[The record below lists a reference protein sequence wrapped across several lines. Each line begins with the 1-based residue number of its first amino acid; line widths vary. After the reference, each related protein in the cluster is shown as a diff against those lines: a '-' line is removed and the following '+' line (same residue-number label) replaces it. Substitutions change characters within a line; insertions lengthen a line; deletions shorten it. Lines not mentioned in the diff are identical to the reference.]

1 MSNIKIKSLSIKNF
15 KGLKELEISFDEK
28 QTNIKGANGT
38 GKSSV
43 MDAFTWLLFGKDSQD
58 RKDFDIKNT
67 VLTELNR
74 QDHEVTG
81 VLDIDGRHET
91 LKHIYREKWVK
102 KQGAKTHEMTG
113 HEHLYFWNDVPLQA
127 GEYKAKVDS
136 ILNESIFKLI
146 TNSLYF
152 NSLKWT
158 ERRSIIEGLA
168 GNISDAEIVER
179 LITVQNKGQYDNL
192 INILNGG
199 KSIEEYQKQISARK
213 KIVKTSLDEI
223 KPRIDENL
231 KQLPDDVDLT
241 EVEKRIAMLKSDL
254 EGIDK
259 IIADRSLATQSVFE
273 QIQKKQSRLHQLQT
287 EANTISHSIRNDIM
301 ESENKRLSHIRS
313 LKSTVESIQENLTSK
328 KALIDSKNQVKVRI
342 ESEMNELRSGWERD
356 KAREFK
362 YDESKF
368 SCPTCNRD
376 FETNDIEESK
386 RIMKENFDSETARL
400 LEIVNQRGLKLK
412 QEKADNDELVAK
424 LSLQITDFEKDLQIA
439 LGEYNEANGAMAQDP
454 QNRHENTLKTD
465 PVYQELQNRIKLLSD
480 EINQTTKPEVDV
492 SDLQPQKQAIN
503 LEIDHLKSQLSVKD
517 RRKDILSRIDVLKS
531 QENTLSDELVSI
543 EGYEYTISEFLRAKV
558 DFIESK
564 TNGLFKYVSFKMFEN
579 LLNGGGEPTCVT
591 IYKGV
596 PWDTLNTAA
605 RINAGIDIINTISR
619 FYGVTAPIFLDN
631 RESTTHVID
640 TESQL
645 INLIVSPVHNSLT
658 IE

>member
-1 MSNIKIKSLSIKNF
+1 MSKIKIRSLSIKNF
-15 KGLKELEISFDEK
+15 KGIKELEIAFDEK

-67 VLTELNR
+67 VSTELNR

-102 KQGAKTHEMTG
+102 KQGSKTPEMTG

-146 TNSLYF
+146 TNALYF

-168 GNISDAEIVER
+168 GHISDAEIIDR
-179 LITVQNKGQYDNL
+179 LITTQNKTEYGNL
-192 INILNGG
+192 INILNSG
-199 KSIEEYQKQISARK
+199 KSIEEYQKQIAARK

-231 KQLPDDVDLT
+231 KQLPEDIDLT

-273 QIQKKQSRLHQLQT
+273 QIQKKQKQLHQFQT
-287 EANTISHSIRNDIM
+287 EANTISFSFKQDIM
-301 ESENKRLSHIRS
+301 NAENARLSKIRS
-313 LKSTVESIQENLTSK
+313 LKSRVDSIQESLTSK
-328 KALIDSKNQVKVRI
+328 KALIESKNQVTTRI
-342 ESEMNELRSGWERD
+342 NSEMDELRAGWERD

-376 FETNDIEESK
+376 FETSDIEESK
-386 RIMKENFDSETARL
+386 RIMKDNFDAETARL
-400 LEIVNQRGLKLK
+400 LEIVNQKGLKLK
-412 QEKADNDELVAK
+412 QEKTDNDELIAK
-424 LSLQITDFEKDLQIA
+424 LSIQIA
-439 LGEYNEANGAMAQDP
+439 DLEKELQLALSEYNEANGAMAQDP
-454 QNRHENTLKTD
+454 QNRYENILKTD
-465 PVYQELQNRIKLLSD
+465 PVYQELQGKINQLSD
-480 EINQTTKPEVDV
+480 EISQTQKPEVDV

-503 LEIDHLKSQLSVKD
+503 AEIDTLKSQLSVKD
-517 RRKDILSRIDVLKS
+517 RRKEILSRIDVLKS

-543 EGYEYTISEFLRAKV
+543 EGSEYTISEFLRAKI
-558 DFIESK
+558 DFIEAK

-579 LLNGGGEPTCVT
+579 LLNGGSEPTCIT

-605 RINAGIDIINTISR
+605 RINAGIDIINTLSR
-619 FYGVTAPIFLDN
+619 FHNVTAPIFLDN